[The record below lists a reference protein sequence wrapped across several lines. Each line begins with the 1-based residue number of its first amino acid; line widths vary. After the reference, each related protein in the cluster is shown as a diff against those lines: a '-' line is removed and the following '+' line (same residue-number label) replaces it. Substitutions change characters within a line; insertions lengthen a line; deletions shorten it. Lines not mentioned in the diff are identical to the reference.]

1 MKKLTLYIF
10 FLIISCTA
18 YYISDTDIPEDV
30 KIVSEDYPLYDGKVI
45 RIIGNDRDFNPS
57 SLSGRRQYMW
67 EELSEK
73 YGTVMGEYELPGGR
87 YYIVEMDDLKLIK
100 IPSIIFLEV
109 IIFPDENEY
118 NF

>member
-1 MKKLTLYIF
+1 MKRLSLFIF
-10 FLIISCTA
+10 IFIISCTS

-30 KIVSEDYPLYDGKVI
+30 KIVSEDYPLYEGKVI
-45 RIIGNDRDFNPS
+45 RIIGNDRDYNPS
-57 SLSGRRQYMW
+57 SLSGKRQYMW